1 MHKTSIL
8 IIFLLFPIS
17 SFATTYFLA
26 LLETPP
32 LATSELWQNH
42 GGNGG
47 NGGNGH

>member
-8 IIFLLFPIS
+8 IISLLFPIS
-17 SFATTYFLA
+17 SFATASFLW

-32 LATSELWQNH
+32 LTTSELWQNH

-47 NGGNGH
+47 NGH